1 MGKYG
6 LLGEKLGHSYS
17 PEIHAL
23 LKGYEYKLYEVPNED
38 VGRFLNETDLSG
50 MNVTIPYKKTV
61 MDYCVSLSD
70 IAKRMGA
77 VNTLVKEK
85 DGWHGYNTD
94 YYGFS
99 ELVNVSGIE
108 VRGKKA
114 LVFGSGGASNTVCR
128 VLEDKGASEIRVI
141 SRTGEDNYG
150 NLHKHKDA
158 RILVNTTPV
167 GMYPKNGEAAFKVS
181 DFPLCEGVLDVIY
194 NPARTKVMMEAE
206 ELQIP
211 CAGGL
216 YMLTAQAKRSAE
228 LFTGTA
234 IDDALIG
241 SITKKLENDMK
252 NIILIGMPG
261 SGKSAIG
268 RTLGRMTGR
277 RLIEIDA
284 EIEKTAGKD
293 IPSIFAESGE
303 EGFRKIETEVMR
315 DLCRLS
321 GCIIST
327 GGGCVT
333 RQENYPLLHQN
344 GRIFWIKRDL
354 KLLAKK
360 GRPISLKT
368 PAEQIYADRKD
379 KYEAFADVVIDNDST
394 VNAAAERIL
403 DKLKSIHS
411 GKIS

>member
-150 NLHKHKDA
+150 NLHKHNDA

-241 SITKKLENDMK
+241 SITKKLENDMQ

-344 GRIFWIKRDL
+344 GHIFWIKRDL

-403 DKLKSIHS
+403 DELKSIHG

>member
-167 GMYPKNGEAAFKVS
+167 GMYPKNGEAAFKVR

-241 SITKKLENDMK
+241 SITKKLENDMQ

-333 RQENYPLLHQN
+333 RRENYPLLHQN
-344 GRIFWIKRDL
+344 GHIFWIKRDL

-403 DKLKSIHS
+403 DELKSIHG